1 MSHGFVHSVLSS
13 FDPNAAAGLE
23 LYFRFVSELCK
34 TSFSRSDNKRAITKA
49 AGYADLTYLL

>member
-1 MSHGFVHSVLSS
+1 MHSVLSS

-23 LYFRFVSELCK
+23 LYFRFVSELSK
-34 TSFSRSDNKRAITKA
+34 TSFSRSDNKHAITKA